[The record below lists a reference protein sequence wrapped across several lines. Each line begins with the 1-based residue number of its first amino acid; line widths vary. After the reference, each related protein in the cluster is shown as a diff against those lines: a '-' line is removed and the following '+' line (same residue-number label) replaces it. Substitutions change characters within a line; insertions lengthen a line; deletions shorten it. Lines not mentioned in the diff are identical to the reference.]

1 MGNKLGIRSF
11 TKSIVKNLDR
21 LSFNIVLNSLS
32 RNCYINIPLIEGIY
46 EPYLSL
52 SFIYNKKP
60 LFPNYFCGGK
70 SLFSIYK
77 IITYVESTNYI
88 SVIFPDNSI
97 LEFYSIDDN
106 NLFYNSETS
115 SRIETVKNDVGEIIG
130 YNYFLS
136 DNSYFYYKKDV
147 YFPSQLHT
155 IKDKTITL
163 DMINNHEI
171 VVDNER
177 IEFNI
182 QGNLVRQLNYY
193 LDGILTKQTTI
204 EYFGNKISKIKKC
217 FNNNLIK
224 TYVFEDN
231 DEYLLVKYL
240 ENNESIKISFN
251 SNNEAILIEN
261 GLIDNFDEKETL
273 NIEYFDNR
281 SVVTNY
287 LNEKSVYYFSSNNLL
302 VNESFNDRYFKS
314 VDYINSYLLPKYI
327 GNSIYFYENNL
338 IVDDLTIFER
348 FNVNLEEIII
358 YNSNISPLNE
368 KYGYNIETTSEYSFI
383 TSTFSIDIECLCT
396 YCLSFFYK
404 TNSILDSNNY
414 IEVEINGITFKIDHS
429 NYIPN
434 EYTFYSLGFC
444 SKKVARSLTIYFRF
458 YGNINISLSCL
469 SFKKINY
476 GTYYKYNSIGQLIS
490 TDKDGYFE
498 NLDYSNFKVDSII
511 NSKNNIVFSYDI
523 DILSSININNRTV
536 LSFSRDGD
544 NNIVEVSK
552 SYPNSL
558 KSMKETY
565 EYFSNTRNLFSYTNT
580 FNIKTKYDEYILN
593 QPTKIIYSDDTYEKI
608 CLNDRLNINEKE
620 FTNDDSSTNKISY
633 LYDDSNLLKSFTYK
647 DKEFK
652 LTYNDDNLMNSIRL
666 NNQNI
671 VQFKFDNGL
680 LCETK
685 TNNSLLETYLYNDK
699 DLLILKNE
707 FLCDEGIYAT
717 YSYIYDEHNRL
728 IKINK
733 DNSLIYEYTY
743 DLNSNLTSFKSRN
756 FKIDYEYLLGEVCL
770 CKYNFGNDILNYK
783 YGYSKNKEDNIR
795 LIDIKN
801 RFMNNYSYL
810 GFFETTTRLISNFS
824 NKNKLNSDVIFNI
837 QMPDNRIPYF
847 ECYSDHGL
855 SYTLDMEAYYNET
868 SGGICFFFNIP
879 NINNEQYLFSSFDS
893 SSGCGIYVYIKNA
906 NVYLEVVDANNVRH
920 NLITVTNKLV
930 KDKWNFFALSFF
942 NRNDGVQYPD
952 VCEYLLNIN
961 GQNYYYHQQ
970 DPRLYVD
977 LNANPTYNIGYL
989 KTKTSTTNYLFGKIA
1004 FIYIGRQYYFKS
1016 NVIDEYFK
1024 IISEYINCIDLEL
1037 LKENKATFYENKY
1050 LEVDLSS
1057 FDVIP
1062 LFNSLNSL
1070 NGIKPSNHEVRN
1082 FDISSKDGDF
1092 SSIFNKN
1099 DDVVERGYFAS
1110 GNILTYDINLN
1121 NSGTINIDFYP
1132 YMLRERRYL
1141 FELYGSKRIGVY
1153 INKNG
1158 YIELNVSSSIAETNL
1173 KVNEQSY
1180 NSLSFSF
1187 LLSTSGE
1194 SIDNLI
1200 LKTRTILNGVVY
1212 FKDFATTSSFI
1223 NLNLSLGRKK
1233 DASSNSH
1240 SLQSNGECYPF
1251 NGYFK
1256 MISFNDAFNE
1266 LSTLNSFLNS
1276 IRILHSI
1283 SYCNQMD
1290 QLIEKRVF
1298 DNNINLVHKFN
1309 YKERQNI
1316 VTNILTSHII
1326 NFGNINYLNETYSY
1340 NNIGLLSNIK
1350 NINNDK
1356 NIKYLYDMKHYLTK
1370 EIDEE
1375 NNIVY
1380 EYEYDDYGNI
1390 ITIKTSNNNIYTNKS
1405 LSYDSLNRLISYNG
1419 DDVIYSSV
1427 NPWLIQYI
1435 NGFNL
1440 TFDDNKLTRISKN
1453 NMDYSYIYDD
1463 KGFRIK
1469 KINNNTDETTE
1480 YFYEGNNLVLETC
1493 NNYKIYYYYDE
1504 NNDLIG
1510 FKYNNQKYYYIR
1522 NAFKTIEKV
1531 IDNNGNIVISYRYDP
1546 YGKVIMTT
1554 KVNNAPINHFLYK
1567 GYYYDNETEFYYLLN
1582 RYYYPE
1588 ICRWISPDSSEYL
1601 DAESINGLNLY
1612 AYCGNDPINRFDP
1625 SGHAFISVLVGLGI
1639 AALIG
1644 AGIGAASYTAGQLID
1659 YAITGDFEWSWG
1671 GFFGSTIGGAV
1682 GGMIAYALPYIGI
1695 GSAAVGAFFSGAATT
1710 AGTMIGKNITDNAGY
1725 SAMDILLSSAI
1736 TGVFSAVSV
1745 GVMSRIRIP
1754 GLNAGRGSYSA
1765 VSSQMYTKFRNQ
1777 TISRITMRTFGKMFA
1792 AEAYSGIAGSIF
1804 EDVYDYSGAY
1814 DWVLNWF

>member
-52 SFIYNKKP
+52 SFIYNKIP
-60 LFPNYFCGGK
+60 SFPNYFCGGK

-77 IITYVESTNYI
+77 IITYVESANYI

-155 IKDKTITL
+155 IKGKTITL

-182 QGNLVRQLNYY
+182 QRNLVRQLNYY

-204 EYFGNKISKIKKC
+204 EYFGNKISKIKKY

-231 DEYLLVKYL
+231 DAYLLVKYL

-302 VNESFNDRYFKS
+302 VNESFNNRYFKS
-314 VDYINSYLLPKYI
+314 IDYINSYLLPKYI
-327 GNSIYFYENNL
+327 GNSVYFYENNL
-338 IVDDLTIFER
+338 IDDDLTIFER

-368 KYGYNIETTSEYSFI
+368 KYCYNIETTSEYSFI
-383 TSTFSIDIECLCT
+383 TSTFSIDIDCLCT

-414 IEVEINGITFKIDHS
+414 IEVEINGISFKIDHS

-434 EYTFYSLGFC
+434 EYTFYSIGFC
-444 SKKVARSLTIYFRF
+444 SKKVARSITIYFRF

-498 NLDYSNFKVDSII
+498 NLEYSNFKVDSII
-511 NSKNNIVFSYDI
+511 NSKNNIIFSYDI

-580 FNIKTKYDEYILN
+580 SNIKTKYDQYILN
-593 QPTKIIYSDDTYEKI
+593 QPTKIIYSDDTYEEI
-608 CLNDRLNINEKE
+608 FLNDRLNIYKKE
-620 FTNDDSSTNKISY
+620 FTNDGDSSANNISY
-633 LYDDSNLLKSFTYK
+633 FYNNSNLLQLFIYK
-647 DKEFK
+647 DKEFI
-652 LTYNDDNLMNSIRL
+652 LTYNDDNLMTSIGL

-671 VQFKFDNGL
+671 VEFSFVNGL
-680 LCETK
+680 LCTTK

-699 DLLILKNE
+699 DLLILKKE

-733 DNSLIYEYTY
+733 DNSLICEYTY

-801 RFMNNYSYL
+801 KFMDKNSYL

-879 NINNEQYLFSSFDS
+879 NINNAQYLFSSFDS

-1092 SSIFNKN
+1092 SSIFNKS

-1110 GNILTYDINLN
+1110 GKILTYDINLN

-1158 YIELNVSSSIAETNL
+1158 YIELNVNSSIVETNL

-1194 SIDNLI
+1194 SIDNYI

-1276 IRILHSI
+1276 IKILHSI
-1283 SYCNQMD
+1283 SYCNQMG

-1370 EIDEE
+1370 VIDEE

-1419 DDVIYSSV
+1419 NDVIYSSV

-1453 NMDYSYIYDD
+1453 NLDYSYIYDD

-1469 KINNNTDETTE
+1469 KINNNTDEIIE
-1480 YFYEGNNLVLETC
+1480 YFYEGNNLILETC

-1522 NAFKTIEKV
+1522 NIFKTIEKV

-1546 YGKVIMTT
+1546 YGKVIITT
-1554 KVNNAPINHFLYK
+1554 KANNAPINHFLYK

-1612 AYCGNDPINRFDP
+1612 CYCFNNPVNYVDPDGHMPFLCALLILGAIGMVANVGSQALTDLAYGNEFKWENY
-1625 SGHAFISVLVGLGI
+1625 LV
-1639 AALIG
+1639 AAG
-1644 AGIGAASYTAGQLID
+1644 AGFLGGMCYAIPGVGSIVSAAVTSGLTTAGQMAVSGEDYDGWDYLIM
-1659 YAITGDFEWSWG
+1659 TG
-1671 GFFGSTIGGAV
+1671 
-1682 GGMIAYALPYIGI
+1682 
-1695 GSAAVGAFFSGAATT
+1695 GSAVISGLTAWGFGKLSNNMAFFKDSNFILDNFTKFATNYGGITLKPTVILQAAGQIAIRETVAGFVGAPLSG
-1710 AGTMIGKNITDNAGY
+1710 IPGY
-1725 SAMDILLSSAI
+1725 FDRVYRLNKLGLSSAD
-1736 TGVFSAVSV
+1736 S
-1745 GVMSRIRIP
+1745 
-1754 GLNAGRGSYSA
+1754 
-1765 VSSQMYTKFRNQ
+1765 FRYA
-1777 TISRITMRTFGKMFA
+1777 F
-1792 AEAYSGIAGSIF
+1792 
-1804 EDVYDYSGAY
+1804 
-1814 DWVLNWF
+1814 

>member
-60 LFPNYFCGGK
+60 SFPNYFCGGK

-147 YFPSQLHT
+147 YFPSELHT
-155 IKDKTITL
+155 IKGKTITL
-163 DMINNHEI
+163 DMINKHKI

-302 VNESFNDRYFKS
+302 VNESFNNRYFKS
-314 VDYINSYLLPKYI
+314 IDYINSYLLPKYI

-338 IVDDLTIFER
+338 IDDDLTIFER

-498 NLDYSNFKVDSII
+498 NLEYSNFKVDSII

-544 NNIVEVSK
+544 NNIIEVSK
-552 SYPNSL
+552 SYPNNL

-593 QPTKIIYSDDTYEKI
+593 QPTKIIYSDATYEKI

-801 RFMNNYSYL
+801 KFMDKNSYL

-906 NVYLEVVDANNVRH
+906 NVYLEVVDGNNVRH

-942 NRNDGVQYPD
+942 NRNDGIQYPD

-1050 LEVDLSS
+1050 FEVDLSS
-1057 FDVIP
+1057 FDIIP

-1153 INKNG
+1153 INENG
-1158 YIELNVSSSIAETNL
+1158 YIELNVNSSIAETNL

-1370 EIDEE
+1370 VIDEE

-1463 KGFRIK
+1463 KGFRLK
-1469 KINNNTDETTE
+1469 KINNNTDEITE
-1480 YFYEGNNLVLETC
+1480 YFYEGNNFG
-1493 NNYKIYYYYDE
+1493 NFSK
-1504 NNDLIG
+1504 
-1510 FKYNNQKYYYIR
+1510 R
-1522 NAFKTIEKV
+1522 NA
-1531 IDNNGNIVISYRYDP
+1531 
-1546 YGKVIMTT
+1546 
-1554 KVNNAPINHFLYK
+1554 
-1567 GYYYDNETEFYYLLN
+1567 
-1582 RYYYPE
+1582 
-1588 ICRWISPDSSEYL
+1588 
-1601 DAESINGLNLY
+1601 
-1612 AYCGNDPINRFDP
+1612 
-1625 SGHAFISVLVGLGI
+1625 
-1639 AALIG
+1639 
-1644 AGIGAASYTAGQLID
+1644 
-1659 YAITGDFEWSWG
+1659 
-1671 GFFGSTIGGAV
+1671 
-1682 GGMIAYALPYIGI
+1682 
-1695 GSAAVGAFFSGAATT
+1695 
-1710 AGTMIGKNITDNAGY
+1710 
-1725 SAMDILLSSAI
+1725 
-1736 TGVFSAVSV
+1736 
-1745 GVMSRIRIP
+1745 
-1754 GLNAGRGSYSA
+1754 
-1765 VSSQMYTKFRNQ
+1765 
-1777 TISRITMRTFGKMFA
+1777 
-1792 AEAYSGIAGSIF
+1792 
-1804 EDVYDYSGAY
+1804 
-1814 DWVLNWF
+1814 

>member
-155 IKDKTITL
+155 IKGKTITL
-163 DMINNHEI
+163 DMINKHKI

-231 DEYLLVKYL
+231 DAYLLVKYL

-302 VNESFNDRYFKS
+302 VNESFNNRYFKS
-314 VDYINSYLLPKYI
+314 IDYINSYLLPKYI

-414 IEVEINGITFKIDHS
+414 IEVEINGISFKIDHS

-580 FNIKTKYDEYILN
+580 FNIKTKYDQYILN

-801 RFMNNYSYL
+801 KFMDKNSYL

-906 NVYLEVVDANNVRH
+906 NVYLEVVDGNNVRH

-942 NRNDGVQYPD
+942 NRNDGIQYPD

-1390 ITIKTSNNNIYTNKS
+1390 ITIKTSNNSIHTNKS

-1463 KGFRIK
+1463 KGFRLK
-1469 KINNNTDETTE
+1469 KINNNTDEITE

-1522 NAFKTIEKV
+1522 NIFNTIEKV
-1531 IDNNGNIVISYRYDP
+1531 IDSNGNIVISYRYDP
-1546 YGKVIMTT
+1546 YGRVIMTT
-1554 KVNNAPINHFLYK
+1554 KANNAPINHFVYK
-1567 GYYYDNETEFYYLLN
+1567 GYYYDDETEFYYLLS

-1588 ICRWISPDSSEYL
+1588 ICRRISPDLIDYL
-1601 DAESINGLNLY
+1601 DHQSIIGLNLY
-1612 AYCGNDPINRFDP
+1612 SYCNNDPVNKYDP
-1625 SGHAFISVLVGLGI
+1625 TGHSAIALLIAF
-1639 AALIG
+1639 
-1644 AGIGAASYTAGQLID
+1644 GIGAVLGGIYGGVSAAANGQNVLAGI
-1659 YAITGDFEWSWG
+1659 AI
-1671 GFFGSTIGGAV
+1671 GAV
-1682 GGMIAYALPYIGI
+1682 VGGVTGLITEKASVPLMLFLTF
-1695 GSAAVGAFFSGAATT
+1695 AVGASGDIASQIILDEKSFWEVNLISAAWAGVANAGLALVGKGLSIVDKMAGLTT
-1710 AGTMIGKNITDNAGY
+1710 AESIIFGTMTN
-1725 SAMDILLSSAI
+1725 SPLLGLGMAI
-1736 TGVFSAVSV
+1736 NMGISKHALV
-1745 GVMSRIRIP
+1745 
-1754 GLNAGRGSYSA
+1754 
-1765 VSSQMYTKFRNQ
+1765 YTVNDLYND
-1777 TISRITMRTFGKMFA
+1777 TFGK
-1792 AEAYSGIAGSIF
+1792 YKQLTWRGKI
-1804 EDVYDYSGAY
+1804 
-1814 DWVLNWF
+1814 

>member
-155 IKDKTITL
+155 IKGKTITL
-163 DMINNHEI
+163 DMINKHKI

-302 VNESFNDRYFKS
+302 VNESFNNRYFKS
-314 VDYINSYLLPKYI
+314 IDYINSYLLPKYI

-404 TNSILDSNNY
+404 TNSILDSKNY
-414 IEVEINGITFKIDHS
+414 IEVEINGISFKIDHS

-498 NLDYSNFKVDSII
+498 NLEYSNFKVDSII

-544 NNIVEVSK
+544 NNIIEVSK
-552 SYPNSL
+552 SYPNNL

-580 FNIKTKYDEYILN
+580 SNIKTKYDEYILN

-733 DNSLIYEYTY
+733 DNSPIYEYAY

-801 RFMNNYSYL
+801 KFMDKNSYL

-906 NVYLEVVDANNVRH
+906 NVYLEVVDGNNVRH

-942 NRNDGVQYPD
+942 NRNDGIQYPD

-1370 EIDEE
+1370 VIDEE

-1390 ITIKTSNNNIYTNKS
+1390 ITIKTSNNSIHTNKS

-1419 DDVIYSSV
+1419 NNVIYSSI

-1522 NAFKTIEKV
+1522 NIFNTIEKV
-1531 IDNNGNIVISYRYDP
+1531 IDSNGNIVISYRYDP
-1546 YGKVIMTT
+1546 YGRVIMTT
-1554 KVNNAPINHFLYK
+1554 KANNAPINHFVYK
-1567 GYYYDNETEFYYLLN
+1567 GYYYDDETEFYYLLS

-1588 ICRWISPDSSEYL
+1588 ICRRISPDLIDYL
-1601 DAESINGLNLY
+1601 DHQSIIGLNLY
-1612 AYCGNDPINRFDP
+1612 SYCNNDPVNKYDP
-1625 SGHAFISVLVGLGI
+1625 TGHSAIALLIAF
-1639 AALIG
+1639 
-1644 AGIGAASYTAGQLID
+1644 GIGAVLGGIYGGVSAAANGQNVLAGI
-1659 YAITGDFEWSWG
+1659 AI
-1671 GFFGSTIGGAV
+1671 GAV
-1682 GGMIAYALPYIGI
+1682 VGGVTGLITEKASVPLMLFLTF
-1695 GSAAVGAFFSGAATT
+1695 AVGASGDIASQIILDEKSFWEVNLISAAWAGVANAGLALVGKGLSIVDKMAGLTT
-1710 AGTMIGKNITDNAGY
+1710 AESIIFGTMTN
-1725 SAMDILLSSAI
+1725 SPLLGLGMAI
-1736 TGVFSAVSV
+1736 NMGISKHALV
-1745 GVMSRIRIP
+1745 
-1754 GLNAGRGSYSA
+1754 
-1765 VSSQMYTKFRNQ
+1765 YTVNDLYND
-1777 TISRITMRTFGKMFA
+1777 TFGK
-1792 AEAYSGIAGSIF
+1792 YKQLTWRGKI
-1804 EDVYDYSGAY
+1804 
-1814 DWVLNWF
+1814 